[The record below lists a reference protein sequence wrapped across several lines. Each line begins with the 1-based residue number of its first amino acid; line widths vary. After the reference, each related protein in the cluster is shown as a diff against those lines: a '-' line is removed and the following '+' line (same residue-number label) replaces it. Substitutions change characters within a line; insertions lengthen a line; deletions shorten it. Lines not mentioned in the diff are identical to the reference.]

1 MLDVVSYLFSELL
14 YTVVA
19 FLVRHQS
26 GKLFEKLLQDIILL
40 KVFEFLELGVV
51 NNVALN
57 IFEALLD
64 LQLHHNLIVI
74 L

>member
-26 GKLFEKLLQDIILL
+26 GKLFEKLLQEIILFNES
-40 KVFEFLELGVV
+40 VGRGQQCRVEYF
-51 NNVALN
+51 
-57 IFEALLD
+57 
-64 LQLHHNLIVI
+64 
-74 L
+74 